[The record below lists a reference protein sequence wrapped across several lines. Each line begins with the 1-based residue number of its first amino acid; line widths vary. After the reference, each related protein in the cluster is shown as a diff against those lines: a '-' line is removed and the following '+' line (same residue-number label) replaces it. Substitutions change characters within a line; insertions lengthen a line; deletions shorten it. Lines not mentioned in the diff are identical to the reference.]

1 MAAAAATREA
11 EADAGS
17 TSGKASERSSVRSV
31 VAGGETEGAR
41 RKAWGKVGSMAGGGG
56 GLEGKPA
63 KLKLCLR
70 RGGRWDRERPVEEDD
85 EGDEAFGR
93 ACAWS
98 SSLLCT
104 KWHRMP

>member
-1 MAAAAATREA
+1 M
-11 EADAGS
+11 S
-17 TSGKASERSSVRSV
+17 TSGKASESSSERSV

-41 RKAWGKVGSMAGGGG
+41 RKVWGRVVSIEGG

-70 RGGRWDRERPVEEDD
+70 RGGRWDRTRPAEMEQEEDSTGFD
-85 EGDEAFGR
+85 PL
-93 ACAWS
+93 CARS

-104 KWHRMP
+104 KWQRMP

>member
-1 MAAAAATREA
+1 M
-11 EADAGS
+11 
-17 TSGKASERSSVRSV
+17 RSV
-31 VAGGETEGAR
+31 EAGGETEGAR
-41 RKAWGKVGSMAGGGG
+41 RKVWGKVRSIAGGG

-70 RGGRWDRERPVEEDD
+70 SGGRWDRARPVEEQ

-98 SSLLCT
+98 SSLL
-104 KWHRMP
+104 